1 MTQLGNITDKENDR
15 LDKEV
20 KNKLDADIA
29 NARTNLGKLQLLSQA
44 ADRAETRRST
54 DLNQLTKLLVDIN
67 EGLLKTYNDLREGD
81 MSFQALLVKH
91 SQAKANAADDPE
103 AYQEST
109 RQINAAMD
117 DLYLQAQ
124 KMATNA
130 GLLTTRADIE
140 KRVNELLGVERSKS
154 GGINIGDVQGITQK
168 ST

>member
-1 MTQLGNITDKENDR
+1 MW
-15 LDKEV
+15 
-20 KNKLDADIA
+20 
-29 NARTNLGKLQLLSQA
+29 
-44 ADRAETRRST
+44 
-54 DLNQLTKLLVDIN
+54 
-67 EGLLKTYNDLREGD
+67 
-81 MSFQALLVKH
+81 FQALLVKH